1 MPDPGGQWPPRSISL
16 RFLFLLKLCS
26 LLEKVETRD
35 ALGLRVWL
43 LGGNIAPLE
52 LAPYLLNPFQE
63 YERRRHQAWTS
74 SLELRGN

>member
-43 LGGNIAPLE
+43 LRGTLGPGKGARTRARVGGYRKNVPGKPLFRNIPVT
-52 LAPYLLNPFQE
+52 P
-63 YERRRHQAWTS
+63 
-74 SLELRGN
+74 